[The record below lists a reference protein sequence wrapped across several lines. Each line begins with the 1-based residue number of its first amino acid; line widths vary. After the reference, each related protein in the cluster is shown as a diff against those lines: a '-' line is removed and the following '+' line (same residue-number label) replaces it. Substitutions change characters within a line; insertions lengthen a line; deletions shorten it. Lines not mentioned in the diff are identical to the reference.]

1 MESRIGVAINE
12 EEETMSHAW
21 RTAILT
27 FWGVIGIGAL
37 NAAIAQEYPNKPV
50 RWVVSNSPGALA
62 DTVSRLVAPEMSKFL
77 GQPIVVENRTG
88 GGNLIGYE
96 HVARQ
101 AAPDGYTVVAAVA
114 SELATYPV
122 TVKDLR
128 FDPVK
133 DLPVLVGIVESRLV
147 MGSAASD
154 PWKSF
159 NEFVAHARAN
169 PGKLNYGTSAA
180 LTRLLSGAVI
190 QKLDLNMVDI
200 PYTGGG
206 PMFQA
211 ALAGQVQM
219 VFVGESTAL
228 GNPEKF
234 RVLAVTGDK
243 RRPPF
248 MDIPTFAE
256 LGHPQIPGLYV
267 SLNTAA
273 GLPRQALD
281 RLYDA
286 ASKALQNQDIRARF
300 AKISLQVVD
309 EPRENVGKRVPEE
322 ARLFAEIAKRA
333 GMQPQ

>member
-1 MESRIGVAINE
+1 MKLASRFAMSMLSGIVAIG
-12 EEETMSHAW
+12 
-21 RTAILT
+21 LT
-27 FWGVIGIGAL
+27 STSM
-37 NAAIAQEYPNKPV
+37 AQEYPSKPV

-62 DTVSRLVAPEMSKFL
+62 DTVARLVAPELSRSL
-77 GQPIVVENRTG
+77 GQPVVVENRTG

-96 HVARQ
+96 YVARQ

-133 DLPVLVGIVESRLV
+133 DLPVLIGIVESRLV
-147 MGSAASD
+147 MGSSSAV
-154 PWKSF
+154 PWKTF
-159 NEFVAHARAN
+159 NEFVANVRTN
-169 PGKLNYGTSAA
+169 PGKFNYGTSAA

-211 ALAGQVQM
+211 ALANQVQM

-243 RRPPF
+243 RRAPF
-248 MDIPTFAE
+248 FDVPTFAE

-267 SLNTAA
+267 SLNTAV
-273 GLPRQALD
+273 GLPRAALD
-281 RLYDA
+281 KLHDA
-286 ASKALQNQDIRARF
+286 AGRALQNADLRARLS
-300 AKISLQVVD
+300 KLSLQVVEETRD
-309 EPRENVGKRVPEE
+309 NAGKRVPED